1 MMLSEL
7 GFLTKDIYPEVP
19 LPDPVPIHLLQSAF
33 RGFMLHKLD
42 ETHAS
47 QAAFLV
53 PGELYA

>member
-7 GFLTKDIYPEVP
+7 GFLTENIYPEVS
-19 LPDPVPIHLLQSAF
+19 LTDPVPVHLLQGAF

-42 ETHAS
+42 EAHPS

-53 PGELYA
+53 PGELDA